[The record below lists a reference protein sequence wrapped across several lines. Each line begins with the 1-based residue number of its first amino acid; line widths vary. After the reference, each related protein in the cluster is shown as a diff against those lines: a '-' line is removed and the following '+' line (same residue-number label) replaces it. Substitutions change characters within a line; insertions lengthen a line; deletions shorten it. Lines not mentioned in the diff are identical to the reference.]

1 MSSANVDKAQQIRP
15 PIAMYSLEATTDVN
29 VFYIP
34 GVPMDITGQPP
45 GGEHTMLTNFLS
57 IQSVGAPIINGVWVR
72 FFGSTT
78 PPASPQIAGD
88 PGFIDPGSTAT
99 SPGPNPIPDNE
110 APLYIPGGTTVR
122 FDMSQL
128 FMKGVGDARYP
139 IQYLSYVQ
147 NTGES
152 SLRIWR
158 SSGR

>member
-1 MSSANVDKAQQIRP
+1 MSANVDKAQQIRP
-15 PIAMYSLEATTDVN
+15 PIAMYSLEATTDVQ

-34 GVPMDITGQPP
+34 GVPMDITGGAPE
-45 GGEHTMLTNFLS
+45 GAHTMLTNFIS
-57 IQSVGAPIINGVWVR
+57 IQSVGAPVINGVWVR
-72 FFGSTT
+72 FFGSPT
-78 PPASPQIAGD
+78 PPNPIQIAGD

-99 SPGPNPIPDNE
+99 SAGPNPVVDNE

-139 IQYLSYVQ
+139 IQYLSYLQ